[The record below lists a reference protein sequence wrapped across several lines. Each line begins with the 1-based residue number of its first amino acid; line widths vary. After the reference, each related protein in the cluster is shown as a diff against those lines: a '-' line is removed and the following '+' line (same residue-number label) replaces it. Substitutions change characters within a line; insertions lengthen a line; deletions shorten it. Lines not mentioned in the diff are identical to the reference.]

1 MEREN
6 CCARLCYGILSDMI
20 SRVRSAGHGV
30 GTGIEGT
37 KDMKRRYVQAI
48 CVILS
53 FIMFLYMVD
62 PVSATTISDLQNELN
77 KNQSQLNSVNQQI
90 SNYKG
95 AQADIGEEIE
105 ELDSEMV
112 ALLTDINLIE
122 EAIADKEADIAQT
135 QIEYDA
141 AVADKEEQY
150 ESMKIRIQFMYEKGE
165 TSYLQLFFGA
175 QSMSDMMNKAN
186 YVEELYEYDRTLLE
200 QYEATVQQVAALQD
214 TLEEEKSELETSK
227 TELEEEQAYV
237 EEVLAQKQQEYENY
251 SVVLAKA
258 KQEAAAYTAKIK
270 QETAQIK
277 KLEEEERKR
286 KEEEERKRKEEEER
300 KKKEQEALLASQSEG
315 DSGEEDS
322 SDSEEQ
328 EEEKKEETS
337 ASASSGSSSGSSKG
351 QQIADYA
358 CKFIGNPYVAGGT
371 SLTNGADCSGF
382 VMAVYQAFG
391 YSLPRSSYAQSGVG
405 KSVSYSEAQPGDIIY
420 YGGHVGIYIGNG
432 QIVHASTERTGIK
445 ITSATYRS
453 IITIRR
459 IV

>member
-1 MEREN
+1 
-6 CCARLCYGILSDMI
+6 
-20 SRVRSAGHGV
+20 
-30 GTGIEGT
+30 
-37 KDMKRRYVQAI
+37 MKRRYVQTV
-48 CVILS
+48 CVLLS
-53 FIMFLYMVD
+53 FIMFLFMVE
-62 PVSATTISDLQNELN
+62 PVSATTISDLQNEL
-77 KNQSQLNSVNQQI
+77 KKDQSQLKNVNQQI
-90 SNYKG
+90 SDYKG
-95 AQADIGEEIE
+95 AQADVGEEIE
-105 ELDSEMV
+105 ALDEEMV
-112 ALLTDINLIE
+112 SLLTDINLIE
-122 EAIADKEADIAQT
+122 EAIADKEEDIAQT

-141 AVADKEEQY
+141 AVAEKDEQY
-150 ESMKIRIQFMYEKGE
+150 ESMKIRIRFMYEKGE

-175 QSMSDMMNKAN
+175 KNMGDMMNKAN

-200 QYEATVQQVAALQD
+200 EYEATVQEVAALQD

-227 TELEEEQAYV
+227 TELKEEKAYV

-251 SVVLAKA
+251 NVVLAKA
-258 KQEAAAYTAKIK
+258 KQEAATYTAKIK
-270 QETAQIK
+270 QETAKIK
-277 KLEEEERKR
+277 QLEEEERKR

-300 KKKEQEALLASQSEG
+300 KKKEQEALLASQNDG
-315 DSGEEDS
+315 D

-328 EEEKKEETS
+328 GKEETS
-337 ASASSGSSSGSSKG
+337 SSSSSSSSGSNSGGSGKG

-382 VMAVYQAFG
+382 VMSVYQAFG
-391 YSLPRSSYAQSGVG
+391 YSLPRSSYAQSAVG
-405 KSVSYSEAQPGDIIY
+405 KGVSYSEAQPGDIIY

>member
-1 MEREN
+1 
-6 CCARLCYGILSDMI
+6 
-20 SRVRSAGHGV
+20 
-30 GTGIEGT
+30 
-37 KDMKRRYVQAI
+37 
-48 CVILS
+48 
-53 FIMFLYMVD
+53 MVE
-62 PVSATTISDLQNELN
+62 PVSATTISDLQNEL
-77 KNQSQLNSVNQQI
+77 KKDQSQLKNVNQQI
-90 SNYKG
+90 SDYKG
-95 AQADIGEEIE
+95 AQADVGEEIE
-105 ELDSEMV
+105 ALDEEMV
-112 ALLTDINLIE
+112 SLLTDINLIE
-122 EAIADKEADIAQT
+122 EAIADKEEDIAQT

-141 AVADKEEQY
+141 AVAEKDEQY
-150 ESMKIRIQFMYEKGE
+150 ESMKIRIRFMYEKGE

-175 QSMSDMMNKAN
+175 KNMGDMMNKAN

-200 QYEATVQQVAALQD
+200 EYEATVQEVAALQD

-227 TELEEEQAYV
+227 TELKEEKAYV

-251 SVVLAKA
+251 NVVLAKA
-258 KQEAAAYTAKIK
+258 KQEAATYTAKIK
-270 QETAQIK
+270 QETAKIK
-277 KLEEEERKR
+277 QLEEEERKR

-300 KKKEQEALLASQSEG
+300 KKKEQEALLASQNDG
-315 DSGEEDS
+315 D

-328 EEEKKEETS
+328 GKEETS
-337 ASASSGSSSGSSKG
+337 SSSSSSSSGSNSGGSGKG

-382 VMAVYQAFG
+382 VMSVYQAFG
-391 YSLPRSSYAQSGVG
+391 YSLPRSSYAQSAVG
-405 KSVSYSEAQPGDIIY
+405 KGVSYSEAQPGDIIY

>member
-1 MEREN
+1 
-6 CCARLCYGILSDMI
+6 
-20 SRVRSAGHGV
+20 
-30 GTGIEGT
+30 
-37 KDMKRRYVQAI
+37 MKRRWVQAL
-48 CVILS
+48 CVMLS
-53 FIMFLYMVD
+53 LIMFLMVAD
-62 PVSATTISDLQNELN
+62 PVWATTISDLQNDVK
-77 KNQSQLNSVNQQI
+77 KNQSQLNNVNKQI
-90 SNYKG
+90 ADYKG
-95 AQADIGEEIE
+95 AQADIGDEIA
-105 ELDSEMV
+105 ELDNEMV

-122 EAIADKEADIAQT
+122 EAIADKEEDIAQT
-135 QIEYDA
+135 QVEYDA
-141 AVADKEEQY
+141 AVAVEKEQY

-165 TSYLQLFFGA
+165 ISYLQLFFGA
-175 QSMSDMMNKAN
+175 KSMSDMTNKAN
-186 YVEELYEYDRTLLE
+186 YVEELYEYDRKLLE
-200 QYEATVQQVAALQD
+200 EYEAAVQQVAALQD

-258 KQEAAAYTAKIK
+258 KQEAAAYTTRIK
-270 QETAQIK
+270 QETAQIR

-300 KKKEQEALLASQSEG
+300 KKKEQETLLASQQ
-315 DSGEEDS
+315 EDASDDEAS
-322 SDSEEQ
+322 SDSEEEEKQ
-328 EEEKKEETS
+328 EEKKAETS
-337 ASASSGSSSGSSKG
+337 KPSSGSGSSKG
-351 QQIADYA
+351 QQIAEFA
-358 CKFIGNPYVAGGT
+358 CKYIGYPYVAGGT

-459 IV
+459 VV

>member
-1 MEREN
+1 
-6 CCARLCYGILSDMI
+6 
-20 SRVRSAGHGV
+20 
-30 GTGIEGT
+30 
-37 KDMKRRYVQAI
+37 MKRRYVQTV
-48 CVILS
+48 CVLLS
-53 FIMFLYMVD
+53 FIMFLFMVE
-62 PVSATTISDLQNELN
+62 PVSATTISDLQNEL
-77 KNQSQLNSVNQQI
+77 KKDQSQLKNVNQQI
-90 SNYKG
+90 SDYKG
-95 AQADIGEEIE
+95 AQADVGEEIE
-105 ELDSEMV
+105 ALDEEMV
-112 ALLTDINLIE
+112 SLLTDINLIE
-122 EAIADKEADIAQT
+122 EAIADKEEDIAQT

-141 AVADKEEQY
+141 AVAEKDEQY
-150 ESMKIRIQFMYEKGE
+150 ESMKIRIRFMYEKGE

-175 QSMSDMMNKAN
+175 QNMGDMMNKAH

-200 QYEATVQQVAALQD
+200 EYEATVQEVAALQD

-227 TELEEEQAYV
+227 TELKEEQAYV

-251 SVVLAKA
+251 NVVLAKA
-258 KQEAAAYTAKIK
+258 KQEAATYTAKIK
-270 QETAQIK
+270 QETAKIK
-277 KLEEEERKR
+277 QLEEEERKR

-300 KKKEQEALLASQSEG
+300 KKKEQEALLASQNDG
-315 DSGEEDS
+315 D

-328 EEEKKEETS
+328 EKEETS
-337 ASASSGSSSGSSKG
+337 SSSSSSSSGSSSGGSGKG

-382 VMAVYQAFG
+382 VMSVYQAFG
-391 YSLPRSSYAQSGVG
+391 YSLPRSSYAQSAVG
-405 KSVSYSEAQPGDIIY
+405 KGVSYSEAQPGDIIY

>member
-1 MEREN
+1 
-6 CCARLCYGILSDMI
+6 
-20 SRVRSAGHGV
+20 
-30 GTGIEGT
+30 
-37 KDMKRRYVQAI
+37 MKRRYVQTV
-48 CVILS
+48 CVLLS
-53 FIMFLYMVD
+53 FIMFLFMVE
-62 PVSATTISDLQNELN
+62 PVSATTISDLQNEL
-77 KNQSQLNSVNQQI
+77 KKDQSQLKNVNQQI
-90 SNYKG
+90 SDYKG
-95 AQADIGEEIE
+95 AQADVGEEIE
-105 ELDSEMV
+105 ALDEEMV
-112 ALLTDINLIE
+112 SLLTDINLIE
-122 EAIADKEADIAQT
+122 EAIADKEEDIAQT

-141 AVADKEEQY
+141 AVAEKDEQY
-150 ESMKIRIQFMYEKGE
+150 ESMKIRIRFMYEKGE

-175 QSMSDMMNKAN
+175 KNMGDMMNKAH

-200 QYEATVQQVAALQD
+200 EYEATVQEVAALQD

-227 TELEEEQAYV
+227 TELKEEQAYV
-237 EEVLAQKQQEYENY
+237 EEVLAQKQQEYDNY
-251 SVVLAKA
+251 NVVLAKA
-258 KQEAAAYTAKIK
+258 KQEAATYTAKIK
-270 QETAQIK
+270 QETAKIK
-277 KLEEEERKR
+277 QLEEEERKR

-300 KKKEQEALLASQSEG
+300 KKKEQEALLASQNDG
-315 DSGEEDS
+315 D

-328 EEEKKEETS
+328 GKEETS
-337 ASASSGSSSGSSKG
+337 SSSSSSSSGSNSGGSGKG

-382 VMAVYQAFG
+382 VMSVYQAFG
-391 YSLPRSSYAQSGVG
+391 YSLPRSSYAQSAVG
-405 KSVSYSEAQPGDIIY
+405 KGVSYSEAQPGDIIY